1 MKDVHK
7 KGTAWFRLQE
17 IRIDLIMEYEPLFI
31 VLTFHKLVR
40 SA

>member
-1 MKDVHK
+1 
-7 KGTAWFRLQE
+7 
-17 IRIDLIMEYEPLFI
+17 MEYEPLFI